1 MTRAPRQDGLFEPNL
16 FLQFFLAGQPLGRL
30 IERAIA
36 PSGMKANEY
45 AVMSAV
51 DELEPVMPSDIARLT
66 GMPRPTLTAHIER
79 LVLDGYVE
87 RVQNPHDGRSYM
99 LTLTPRGRRVKDE
112 NGRGL
117 LTAFRELMAHL
128 EDDPDELTAA
138 LGRLRAA
145 AEAALDINR
154 DRYEESG
161 AREAGQPHEADL

>member
-1 MTRAPRQDGLFEPNL
+1 MTLGPRQDGLFEPNL

-36 PSGMKANEY
+36 ASGMKAVEY
-45 AVMSAV
+45 AVLSAV

-66 GMPRPTLTAHIER
+66 GMPRPTLTPYIER
-79 LVLDGYVE
+79 LVFNGLIK
-87 RVQNPHDGRSYM
+87 RVQNPRDGRSYV
-99 LTLTPRGRRVKDE
+99 LTLTPEGHRVKDE

-117 LTAFRELMAHL
+117 KSAMDELVTHL

-145 AEAALDINR
+145 AEAALDS
-154 DRYEESG
+154 ELES
-161 AREAGQPHEADL
+161 RSLSIHSRVRT